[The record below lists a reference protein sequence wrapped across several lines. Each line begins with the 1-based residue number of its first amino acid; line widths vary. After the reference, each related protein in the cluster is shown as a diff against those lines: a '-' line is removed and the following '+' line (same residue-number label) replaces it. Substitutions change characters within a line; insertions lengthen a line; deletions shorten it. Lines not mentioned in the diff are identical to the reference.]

1 MWDVSWKRLS
11 IFAMSKFHVNYL
23 GTNKPT
29 DTSLLFLSGEQQ
41 WKIPST
47 KQSRRWKIKRID
59 RVQSTSLTNRDYF
72 RSTFILRFAYYEAT
86 MKCALEFQDPS
97 VSCIT
102 RTGHKSQVRTVLH
115 KSITISVPM
124 SRNGAVSSRFRNETS
139 HRSATISCPVYHET
153 LSRNSCRPTVEQLI
167 Q

>member
-1 MWDVSWKRLS
+1 MSLGRDFQSSRCPSFMLIILGQTNRRIRLFS
-11 IFAMSKFHVNYL
+11 FFPASNSGKFHQL
-23 GTNKPT
+23 
-29 DTSLLFLSGEQQ
+29 
-41 WKIPST
+41 
-47 KQSRRWKIKRID
+47 QSRRWKIKRID

-153 LSRNSCRPTVEQLI
+153 LSRNSCRSTVEQLI